1 MMNTDTVTNS
11 MIFASLHGQFDS
23 MSLTDIERY
32 EDCASFVVNGHQ
44 GFMMLSARGEISLVR
59 GEEGIFV
66 FNSSDQFWSRTPD
79 YPTHDVSISPKQCLE
94 EFHSRLAF
102 MNSRV
107 DDWGSNDCIK
117 HVELLQICALD
128 DGGYLPLPDKE
139 QIEGLI
145 ENLVGSELWFK
156 HGRFVVDGKAEFD
169 FSGSFIRG
177 EFGGYQFAITQ
188 KFDGNH
194 LKFDVHFLNL

>member
-44 GFMMLSARGEISLVR
+44 GFMTLSARGEISLVL
-59 GEEGIFV
+59 GESGDV
-66 FNSSDQFWSRTPD
+66 TFNSSDQFWSRDPS
-79 YPTHDVSISPKQCLE
+79 YPTHSVMIAPKECIQELYNRVCQRMSKDNE
-94 EFHSRLAF
+94 AF
-102 MNSRV
+102 L
-107 DDWGSNDCIK
+107 K
-117 HVELLQICALD
+117 HLFLLSKVCLD
-128 DGGYLPLPDKE
+128 DGGYLPLPDKK
-139 QIEGLI
+139 QIQDLI
-145 ENLVGSELWFK
+145 ENLVRRELFYK
-156 HGRFVVDGKAEFD
+156 HGRLILEGEVEFD

-177 EFGGYQFAITQ
+177 EFGGYQFEITQ

-194 LKFDVHFLNL
+194 LEFDVHFLNL